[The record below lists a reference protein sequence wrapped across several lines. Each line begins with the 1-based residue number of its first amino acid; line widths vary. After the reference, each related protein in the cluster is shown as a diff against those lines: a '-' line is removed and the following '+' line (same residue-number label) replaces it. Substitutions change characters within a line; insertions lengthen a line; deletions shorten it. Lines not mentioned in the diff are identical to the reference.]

1 MIKAY
6 LFSDITRQID
16 HTYYSLHGSTTGPSK
31 FFYNLKDY
39 KVSMLSLL
47 EPFIYEVEIYPE
59 SVVGCFDDYIEARKY
74 KIIRNVKF
82 VEYLKETNLSD
93 EIAEEFNAIL
103 NGNDLDLSIV
113 ELKDEYQ
120 LEYIK
125 LLEYYKRQYSISE
138 FSTFEKTSSKCEQQK
153 LKGTRKFE
161 IIFNRDPSELVYNVW
176 LNDYIMSRQ
185 LTQSQFNQLC
195 KQKR

>member
-74 KIIRNVKF
+74 KIIRNVK
-82 VEYLKETNLSD
+82 
-93 EIAEEFNAIL
+93 I
-103 NGNDLDLSIV
+103 
-113 ELKDEYQ
+113 
-120 LEYIK
+120 
-125 LLEYYKRQYSISE
+125 
-138 FSTFEKTSSKCEQQK
+138 C
-153 LKGTRKFE
+153 
-161 IIFNRDPSELVYNVW
+161 
-176 LNDYIMSRQ
+176 
-185 LTQSQFNQLC
+185 
-195 KQKR
+195 